1 MFGRNEV
8 TTYKDGESIKNPK
21 ANLSVIKEFDMS
33 PNNGR
38 VVTDELP
45 YRGTT
50 NRFYYNGVIYCTA
63 VDGEDMGRLVSINV
77 KTGEIRQLDYDLSAS
92 VIGIY
97 DKYLYFNNY
106 KGYFTTLR
114 PQVEKV

>member
-1 MFGRNEV
+1 MHVLIPSANTIMTDVLHFVIAHIFKNLLIVDPEERTLPLMYMFGRNEV

-33 PNNGR
+33 TNNGR

-45 YRGTT
+45 YRGTM

-63 VDGEDMGRLVSINV
+63 VDGEDMG
-77 KTGEIRQLDYDLSAS
+77 A
-92 VIGIY
+92 
-97 DKYLYFNNY
+97 
-106 KGYFTTLR
+106 
-114 PQVEKV
+114 